1 MSADRIEL
9 LVIVIAAVAII
20 ARRLRLPYTV
30 GLLLAGIALGLLPGN
45 EHLRLTKELVFSFLL
60 PPLVFEAAI
69 NLRWP
74 KLRADLLL
82 VGMFATVGLALA
94 AAIVAFGMH
103 WLVAWPLTSALIFA
117 VLISA
122 TDPVSVIAA
131 FKESGQTGRIRLLVE
146 SESLLNDGTAAVAFT
161 IAIALAVGGNVS
173 VGGAVWQFLMSAGG
187 GILAGG
193 LVAVVGL
200 LIVGR
205 TDDHLVEIVITLAI
219 AYGAFLLAEEFH
231 LSGVLATLTAGILAA
246 NYGSAG
252 SFTDKGREAVESF
265 WEFGAFAANSVVF
278 LLIGVR
284 ATRVAVVPF
293 IVPTFIAIALVIIG
307 RAVSVYG
314 LSALFSRSRWRVDS
328 AGQHL
333 LFWGGLRG
341 ALALAL
347 VLGVPDEVPVLS
359 EITVVTLGVVIFSV
373 VIQGLT
379 IKPFIERA
387 VAQS

>member
-9 LVIVIAAVAII
+9 LIIVIAAVAIV

-30 GLLLAGIALGLLPGN
+30 GLLLAGITLGLLPGN

-60 PPLVFEAAI
+60 PPLVFEAAF

-74 KLRADLLL
+74 QLKADL
-82 VGMFATVGLALA
+82 VVVAIFATVGLAVA

-103 WLVAWPLTSALIFA
+103 GLVAWPLASAAIFA

-131 FKESGQTGRIRLLVE
+131 FKESGQTGRTRLLVE

-161 IAIALAVGGNVS
+161 IATSLALGGHVT
-173 VGGAVWQFLMSAGG
+173 VGGAIGQFLISAGG
-187 GILAGG
+187 GIIAGA
-193 LVAVVGL
+193 LVALVGL
-200 LIVGR
+200 LILGR
-205 TDDHLVEIVITLAI
+205 TDDHLVEIVITLAV

-231 LSGVLATLTAGILAA
+231 LSGVLATLTAGLLAA
-246 NYGSAG
+246 NFGSAG

-265 WEFGAFAANSVVF
+265 WEFAAFAANSVVF

-293 IVPTFIAIALVIIG
+293 LVPTLIAIALVLVG

-314 LSALFSRSRWRVDS
+314 LSALFSKSRWKVDL

-347 VLGVPDEVPVLS
+347 VLGVPEDVPVLA
-359 EITVVTLGVVIFSV
+359 ELTVVTLGVVIFSV

-387 VAQS
+387 TR